1 MTTDC
6 YDEIQNIIRDDIRKV
21 NTICR
26 STNALEEQPAITLW
40 SETESLYYVY
50 FSSAHSVTNK

>member
-21 NTICR
+21 NTIYH
-26 STNALEEQPAITLW
+26 STHALEERPVTTLR
-40 SETESLYYVY
+40 SKTESLYYNV
-50 FSSAHSVTNK
+50 

>member
-21 NTICR
+21 NTIYY
-26 STNALEEQPAITLW
+26 STNALEERPAVTLW
-40 SETESLYYVY
+40 PETESLY
-50 FSSAHSVTNK
+50 